1 MIVSLA
7 ALLEELPPQ
16 FILVLL
22 IYLNE
27 IPLLVSRPFAKA
39 CAFVHRFDPLPG
51 ALQIFPSVEVNPQ
64 VVIEK
69 GAIAVAF
76 DW

>member
-27 IPLLVSRPFAKA
+27 IPLLLSRPFAKI
-39 CAFVHRFDPLPG
+39 CVFVHRFDPLPG
-51 ALQIFPSVEVNPQ
+51 ALQVFPGVEVNPQ
-64 VVIEK
+64 VVIEQ
-69 GAIAVAF
+69 GAIAVAV